1 MGQEQRPIIIKKIK
15 KKGHAG
21 HHGGA
26 WKVAYADFVT
36 AMMAFF
42 MVLWLLAVMSTEDT
56 KAVSHYF
63 RSYTIFSGEAAG
75 GATGMSIMTGDT
87 IQIASDSGEA
97 DAEPVSMA
105 EAFTYNLSKN
115 IEDNLEELKDQ
126 IAIFT
131 TAEGIRLE
139 IHELDKKPIFK
150 VGNAELTERGKR
162 ALAIITDAI
171 NTVPNRISI
180 EGHTDARPF
189 PSKEYTNWELAADRA
204 NAARREMV
212 RNGLSIKRVSKVTS
226 FASNVMINLDDP
238 YDDFNRRVSILIEKE
253 KK

>member
-1 MGQEQRPIIIKKIK
+1 MGQQDRPIIIKKIK
-15 KKGHAG
+15 KSSHGG

-42 MVLWLLAVMSTEDT
+42 LVLWLLAVMSTEDT

-63 RSYTIFSGEAAG
+63 RSYTIFSGDAAG
-75 GATGMSIMTGDT
+75 GATGISLLTGDPVRVT
-87 IQIASDSGEA
+87 SDSGEK
-97 DAEPVSMA
+97 DAEPVSLA
-105 EAFTYNLSKN
+105 EAFTYNLSKS
-115 IEDNLEELKDQ
+115 IEENLEELKDQ

-139 IHELDKKPIFK
+139 IYELGDRPIFNI
-150 VGNAELTERGKR
+150 GNAKLTDRGRK
-162 ALAIITDAI
+162 ALAIIAEAI

-180 EGHTDARPF
+180 EGHTDSRKF
-189 PSKEYTNWELAADRA
+189 PTAEYTNWELAADRA

-212 RNGLSIKRVSKVTS
+212 KNGLDVKRISKVTS
-226 FASNVMINLDDP
+226 FADNVMINADDP

-253 KK
+253 RR